1 MVNRILTI
9 TNRRRSNMCL
19 GGSRPAPQPVA
30 PPPVS
35 SVQSP
40 DEQAPELEIAGED
53 TAEVAAKKKKKTGTN
68 MLQTDVNTSGT
79 GVSNVSIPTV

>member
-1 MVNRILTI
+1 
-9 TNRRRSNMCL
+9 MCL

-40 DEQAPELEIAGED
+40 DEQAPELEIAGETD
-53 TAEVAAKKKKKTGTN
+53 AEIAAKKKKKTGTN
-68 MLQTDVNTSGT
+68 MLQTDVNTAGT
-79 GVSNVSIPTV
+79 ASSVSIPTS